1 MNFVVEWFNLIKC
14 LLWFVDFSDLD
25 ILDELFGTGGDS
37 NPFMMLIW
45 FLPVLLFV
53 FYGQRIQ
60 LIITSRDIKK
70 DMAKLEQFRNDAR
83 NELIDYVKQKL
94 SPNGDPTQKLD
105 RFFDYFT
112 VMPVDIDPN
121 GIIPKIHHLVR
132 SRDDTTRK
140 QVKSMFSEINT
151 LEVTKVQN
159 LLEIVTTLQLLHKV
173 VRHLFLTAKKQNN
186 YPLILP
192 LQMLLPFIMEQAE
205 ALKDAIP
212 AFKKG
217 QPIGDGIGPLVVGE
231 MMLGTKKQNAE
242 FETVYSE
249 SEFDGRKLI
258 LLKAEGPYATVG
270 RPGEATESIVE
281 KLKPDAIIMI
291 DAALKLEG
299 EDSGSV
305 AQGFGAAIGGIGTD
319 RFKIEAIA
327 TKYDI
332 PIFAIVVRQ
341 SVKEAIT
348 LMTKEISD
356 QAENVKSQVY
366 EMITDNSN
374 PNQTVLV
381 IGVGNTLGVAQ

>member
-1 MNFVVEWFNLIKC
+1 M
-14 LLWFVDFSDLD
+14 DFSDLD
-25 ILDELFGTGGDS
+25 ILDEFFGMGDDS
-37 NPFMMLIW
+37 NPFMMLVW
-45 FLPVLLFV
+45 FLPIILFV

-70 DMAKLEQFRNDAR
+70 SMSELEQFRNDSR
-83 NELIDYVKQKL
+83 DELINYIKQKL

-112 VMPVDIDPN
+112 IMPVDIDPN
-121 GIIPKIHHLVR
+121 GMIPKIHNLVR
-132 SRDDTTRK
+132 SREDTTRK
-140 QVKSMFSEINT
+140 QVKSMFSEIST
-151 LEVTKVQN
+151 LEITKVQN
-159 LLEIVTTLQLLHKV
+159 LLEIVTTLQLLHRI

-192 LQMLLPFIMEQAE
+192 LQMMLPFIMEQAE
-205 ALKDAIP
+205 ALKDAVP
-212 AFKKG
+212 AFKQG

-231 MMLGTKKQNAE
+231 MMFDTKKQKAE

-249 SEFDGRKLI
+249 SEFNGRKLI

-270 RPGEATESIVE
+270 RPGEATESLVE
-281 KLKPDAIIMI
+281 KLKPNMIIMI

-299 EDSGSV
+299 EDTGDV
-305 AQGFGAAIGGIGTD
+305 VQGFGAAIGGIGTD
-319 RFKIEAIA
+319 GFKIEAIA
-327 TKYDI
+327 TKHDI

-341 SVKEAIT
+341 SVKDAIT
-348 LMTKEISD
+348 LMKKEISD
-356 QAENVKSQVY
+356 QTEKVRNQVY

-374 PNQTVLV
+374 PNETVLV

>member
-1 MNFVVEWFNLIKC
+1 
-14 LLWFVDFSDLD
+14 VDFSNLD
-25 ILDELFGTGGDS
+25 VLDEFFGTGGDS
-37 NPFMMLIW
+37 NPFMMLVW
-45 FLPVLLFV
+45 FLPVILFV

-70 DMAKLEQFRNDAR
+70 DMAKLEQFRDDSR

-132 SRDDTTRK
+132 SREDTTRK

-151 LEVTKVQN
+151 LEITKVQN
-159 LLEIVTTLQLLHKV
+159 LLEIVATLQLLHKV

-217 QPIGDGIGPLVVGE
+217 QPIGDGIGPLVVGG
-231 MMLGTKKQNAE
+231 MMLDTKKQNAE

-281 KLKPDAIIMI
+281 KLKPDVIIMI

-319 RFKIEAIA
+319 KFKIEAIA
-327 TKYDI
+327 VKYDI
-332 PIFAIVVRQ
+332 PIFAIIVRQ

-348 LMTKEISD
+348 LMKKEISD

>member
-1 MNFVVEWFNLIKC
+1 MW
-14 LLWFVDFSDLD
+14 DFSDLD
-25 ILDELFGTGGDS
+25 ILDEFFGMGDDS

-45 FLPVLLFV
+45 FLPIILFV

-70 DMAKLEQFRNDAR
+70 SMSELEQFRNDSR
-83 NELIDYVKQKL
+83 DELINYIKQKL

-112 VMPVDIDPN
+112 IMPVDIDPN
-121 GIIPKIHHLVR
+121 GMIPKIHNLVR
-132 SRDDTTRK
+132 SREDTTRK
-140 QVKSMFSEINT
+140 QVKSMFSEIST

-159 LLEIVTTLQLLHKV
+159 LLEIVTTLQLLHRI

-192 LQMLLPFIMEQAE
+192 LQMMLPFIMEQAE
-205 ALKDAIP
+205 ALKDAVP
-212 AFKKG
+212 AFKQG

-231 MMLGTKKQNAE
+231 MMLDTKKQKAE

-249 SEFDGRKLI
+249 SEFNDRKLI

-270 RPGEATESIVE
+270 RPGEATESLVE
-281 KLKPDAIIMI
+281 KLKPNMIIMI

-299 EDSGSV
+299 EDTGDV

-327 TKYDI
+327 TKHDI

-341 SVKEAIT
+341 SVKDAIT
-348 LMTKEISD
+348 LMKKEISD
-356 QAENVKSQVY
+356 QTEKVRNQVY

-374 PNQTVLV
+374 PNETVLV

>member
-1 MNFVVEWFNLIKC
+1 M
-14 LLWFVDFSDLD
+14 LWFVDFSDLD
-25 ILDELFGTGGDS
+25 VLDELFGTGGDS

-94 SPNGDPTQKLD
+94 SPNDDPTKKLD

-112 VMPVDIDPN
+112 IMPVDIDPN

-231 MMLGTKKQNAE
+231 MMLNTKKQKAE

-327 TKYDI
+327 VKYDI

>member
-1 MNFVVEWFNLIKC
+1 M
-14 LLWFVDFSDLD
+14 DFSNLD
-25 ILDELFGTGGDS
+25 ILDEFFGTGGDS

-45 FLPVLLFV
+45 FLPIILFV

-70 DMAKLEQFRNDAR
+70 DMAKLEQFRNDSR

-112 VMPVDIDPN
+112 IMPVDIDPN

-217 QPIGDGIGPLVVGE
+217 QPIGDGIGPLVVGG
-231 MMLGTKKQNAE
+231 MMLDTKKQNAE

-281 KLKPDAIIMI
+281 KLKPDVIIMI

-305 AQGFGAAIGGIGTD
+305 AQGFGAAIGGIGID

>member
-1 MNFVVEWFNLIKC
+1 
-14 LLWFVDFSDLD
+14 VDFSDLD
-25 ILDELFGTGGDS
+25 ILDEFFGMGDDS

-45 FLPVLLFV
+45 MLPIILFV

-70 DMAKLEQFRNDAR
+70 SLSELEQFRNNSRD
-83 NELIDYVKQKL
+83 ELINYIKQKL

-112 VMPVDIDPN
+112 IMPVDNDPN

-132 SRDDTTRK
+132 SRADTTRK

-173 VRHLFLTAKKQNN
+173 VRHLFLTAKQQNN

-231 MMLGTKKQNAE
+231 MMLDTKKQNAE

-249 SEFDGRKLI
+249 SEFEGRKLI

-281 KLKPDAIIMI
+281 KLKPDVMIMI

-327 TKYDI
+327 VKYDI

>member
-1 MNFVVEWFNLIKC
+1 M
-14 LLWFVDFSDLD
+14 DFSDLD
-25 ILDELFGTGGDS
+25 ILDEFFGTGGDS

-45 FLPVLLFV
+45 FLPIILFV

-70 DMAKLEQFRNDAR
+70 DMAKLEQFRNDSR

-112 VMPVDIDPN
+112 IMPVDIDPN

-217 QPIGDGIGPLVVGE
+217 QPIGDGIGPLVVGG
-231 MMLGTKKQNAE
+231 MMLDTKKQNAE

-281 KLKPDAIIMI
+281 KLKPDVIIMI

-348 LMTKEISD
+348 LMTKEISE

-366 EMITDNSN
+366 EMINDNSN

>member
-1 MNFVVEWFNLIKC
+1 M
-14 LLWFVDFSDLD
+14 DFSDLD
-25 ILDELFGTGGDS
+25 ILDEFFGMGDDS
-37 NPFMMLIW
+37 NPFMMLVW
-45 FLPVLLFV
+45 FLPIILFV

-70 DMAKLEQFRNDAR
+70 SMSELEQFRNDSR
-83 NELIDYVKQKL
+83 DELINYIKQNL

-112 VMPVDIDPN
+112 IMPVDIDPN
-121 GIIPKIHHLVR
+121 GMIPKIHHLVR
-132 SRDDTTRK
+132 SREDTTRK
-140 QVKSMFSEINT
+140 QVISMFTEIST
-151 LEVTKVQN
+151 LEITKVQN
-159 LLEIVTTLQLLHKV
+159 LLEIVTTLQLLHRI

-192 LQMLLPFIMEQAE
+192 LQMMLPFIMEQAE
-205 ALKDAIP
+205 ALKDAVP
-212 AFKKG
+212 AFKQG
-217 QPIGDGIGPLVVGE
+217 QPIGDGIGPLVVGG
-231 MMLGTKKQNAE
+231 MMLDTKKQKAE

-249 SEFDGRKLI
+249 SEFNDRKLI

-270 RPGEATESIVE
+270 RPGEATESLVE
-281 KLKPDAIIMI
+281 KLKPNIIIMI

-299 EDSGSV
+299 EDTGDV
-305 AQGFGAAIGGIGTD
+305 AQGFGAAIGGVGTD

-327 TKYDI
+327 TKHDI

-341 SVKEAIT
+341 SVKDAIT
-348 LMTKEISD
+348 LMKKEISD
-356 QAENVKSQVY
+356 QTEKVRNQVY

-374 PNQTVLV
+374 PNETVLV

>member
-1 MNFVVEWFNLIKC
+1 
-14 LLWFVDFSDLD
+14 VDFSDLD
-25 ILDELFGTGGDS
+25 ILDEFFGMGDDS

-45 FLPVLLFV
+45 MLPIILFV

-70 DMAKLEQFRNDAR
+70 SMSELEQFRNDSR
-83 NELIDYVKQKL
+83 DELINYIKQKL

-112 VMPVDIDPN
+112 IMPVDIDPN
-121 GIIPKIHHLVR
+121 GIIPKIHNLVR
-132 SRDDTTRK
+132 SREDTTRK
-140 QVKSMFSEINT
+140 QVKSMFTEIST

-159 LLEIVTTLQLLHKV
+159 LLEIVTTLQLLHRI
-173 VRHLFLTAKKQNN
+173 VRHFFLTAKKQNN

-192 LQMLLPFIMEQAE
+192 LQMMLPFIMEQAE
-205 ALKDAIP
+205 ALKDAVP
-212 AFKKG
+212 AFKQG
-217 QPIGDGIGPLVVGE
+217 QPIGDGIGPLVVGG
-231 MMLGTKKQNAE
+231 MMLDTKKQKAE

-249 SEFDGRKLI
+249 SEFNDRKLI

-270 RPGEATESIVE
+270 RPGEATESLVE
-281 KLKPDAIIMI
+281 KLKPNIIIMI

-299 EDSGSV
+299 EDTGDV

-327 TKYDI
+327 TKHDI
-332 PIFAIVVRQ
+332 PVFAIVVRQ
-341 SVKEAIT
+341 SVKDAIT
-348 LMTKEISD
+348 LMKKEISD
-356 QAENVKSQVY
+356 QTEKVRNQVY

-374 PNQTVLV
+374 PNETVLV

>member
-1 MNFVVEWFNLIKC
+1 M
-14 LLWFVDFSDLD
+14 DFSNLD
-25 ILDELFGTGGDS
+25 ILDEFFGTGGDS

-45 FLPVLLFV
+45 FLPIILFV

-70 DMAKLEQFRNDAR
+70 KMSELEQFRNDSR
-83 NELIDYVKQKL
+83 NELINYVKQKL
-94 SPNGDPTQKLD
+94 TTNGDPTQKLD

-112 VMPVDIDPN
+112 IMPVDIDPN

-132 SRDDTTRK
+132 SREDTTRK

-151 LEVTKVQN
+151 LEITKVQN
-159 LLEIVTTLQLLHKV
+159 LLEIVTTLQLLHKI

-192 LQMLLPFIMEQAE
+192 LQMMLPFIMEQAE

-212 AFKKG
+212 AFKQA
-217 QPIGDGIGPLVVGE
+217 QPIGDGIGPLVVGG
-231 MMLGTKKQNAE
+231 MMLDTKKQKAE

-249 SEFDGRKLI
+249 SEFNGRKLI

-270 RPGEATESIVE
+270 RPGEATESLIE
-281 KLKPDAIIMI
+281 KLKPNIIIMV

-299 EDSGSV
+299 EDTGSI

-319 RFKIEAIA
+319 RFKIEAVA
-327 TKYDI
+327 AKYNI
-332 PIFAIVVRQ
+332 PILALVVRQ
-341 SVKEAIT
+341 SVKDAIT
-348 LMTKEISD
+348 LMKKEISD
-356 QAENVKSQVY
+356 QTENVRSQVY

-381 IGVGNTLGVAQ
+381 IGVGNTMGVAQ

>member
-1 MNFVVEWFNLIKC
+1 
-14 LLWFVDFSDLD
+14 VDFSNLD
-25 ILDELFGTGGDS
+25 ILNEFFGTGGDS

-45 FLPVLLFV
+45 FLPIILFV

-70 DMAKLEQFRNDAR
+70 DMAKLEQFRNDSR

-112 VMPVDIDPN
+112 IMPVDIDPN

-151 LEVTKVQN
+151 LEITKVQN

-217 QPIGDGIGPLVVGE
+217 QPIGDGIGPLVVGG
-231 MMLGTKKQNAE
+231 MMLDTKKQNAE

-281 KLKPDAIIMI
+281 KLKPDVIIMI

-327 TKYDI
+327 VKYDI

>member
-1 MNFVVEWFNLIKC
+1 
-14 LLWFVDFSDLD
+14 VDFSSLD
-25 ILDELFGTGGDS
+25 VLDEFFGTGGDS

-45 FLPVLLFV
+45 FLPIILFV

-70 DMAKLEQFRNDAR
+70 DMAKLEQFRNDSR

-112 VMPVDIDPN
+112 IMPVDIDPN

-217 QPIGDGIGPLVVGE
+217 QPIGDGIGPLVVGG
-231 MMLGTKKQNAE
+231 MMLDTKKQNAE

-281 KLKPDAIIMI
+281 KLKPDVIIMI

-327 TKYDI
+327 VEYDI
-332 PIFAIVVRQ
+332 SIFAIVVRQ

-374 PNQTVLV
+374 PDQTVLV

>member
-1 MNFVVEWFNLIKC
+1 
-14 LLWFVDFSDLD
+14 VDFSSLD
-25 ILDELFGTGGDS
+25 MLDEFFGTGGDS

-45 FLPVLLFV
+45 FLPVILFV

-70 DMAKLEQFRNDAR
+70 DMAKLEHFRNDSR

-94 SPNGDPTQKLD
+94 SPNGDPTRKLD

-112 VMPVDIDPN
+112 IMPVDIDPN

-151 LEVTKVQN
+151 LEITKVQN
-159 LLEIVTTLQLLHKV
+159 LLEIVATLQLLHKV

-217 QPIGDGIGPLVVGE
+217 QPIGDGIGPLVVGG

-281 KLKPDAIIMI
+281 KLKPDVIIMI
-291 DAALKLEG
+291 DAALKLEC

-348 LMTKEISD
+348 LMTKEISE

>member
-1 MNFVVEWFNLIKC
+1 M
-14 LLWFVDFSDLD
+14 DFSDLD

-231 MMLGTKKQNAE
+231 MMLDTKKQNAE

-327 TKYDI
+327 VKYDI

>member
-1 MNFVVEWFNLIKC
+1 M
-14 LLWFVDFSDLD
+14 DFSDLD
-25 ILDELFGTGGDS
+25 ILNEFFGTGGDS
-37 NPFMMLIW
+37 NPFLMLVW
-45 FLPVLLFV
+45 FLPIILFV

-70 DMAKLEQFRNDAR
+70 DMAKLEQFRNDSR

-132 SRDDTTRK
+132 SREDTTRK
-140 QVKSMFSEINT
+140 QVKSMFSKIDT
-151 LEVTKVQN
+151 MEVTKVQN

-192 LQMLLPFIMEQAE
+192 LQMMLPFIMEQAE

-212 AFKKG
+212 AFKQV
-217 QPIGDGIGPLVVGE
+217 QPIGDGIGPLVVGG
-231 MMLGTKKQNAE
+231 MMLDAKKQNAE

-270 RPGEATESIVE
+270 RPGEATESLVE
-281 KLKPDAIIMI
+281 KFKPDIIIMV

-299 EDSGSV
+299 ETSGSI

-319 RFKIEAIA
+319 RFKIEEVAI
-327 TKYDI
+327 KHDI

-348 LMTKEISD
+348 LMKKEISD
-356 QAENVKSQVY
+356 QTENIRNQVY

>member
-1 MNFVVEWFNLIKC
+1 
-14 LLWFVDFSDLD
+14 VDFSNLD
-25 ILDELFGTGGDS
+25 ILDEFFGTGGDS

-45 FLPVLLFV
+45 FLPVILFV

-70 DMAKLEQFRNDAR
+70 DMAKLEQFRNDSR

-112 VMPVDIDPN
+112 IMPVDIDPN

-217 QPIGDGIGPLVVGE
+217 QPIGDGIGPLVVGG
-231 MMLGTKKQNAE
+231 MMLDTKKQNAE

-281 KLKPDAIIMI
+281 KLKPDVIIMI

-327 TKYDI
+327 VKYDI

>member
-1 MNFVVEWFNLIKC
+1 
-14 LLWFVDFSDLD
+14 VDFSNLD
-25 ILDELFGTGGDS
+25 ILDEFFGMSDDS

-45 FLPVLLFV
+45 ILPIILFV

-60 LIITSRDIKK
+60 LIITSREIKK
-70 DMAKLEQFRNDAR
+70 KMAELEQFRNDSR
-83 NELIDYVKQKL
+83 NDLIDYVKQKL
-94 SPNGDPTQKLD
+94 TPNDDPTKKLD

-112 VMPVDIDPN
+112 IMPVDIDPN

-132 SRDDTTRK
+132 SREDATRK
-140 QVKSMFSEINT
+140 QIKSMFSEINT
-151 LEVTKVQN
+151 LEITKVQN

-192 LQMLLPFIMEQAE
+192 LQMMLPFIMEQAE

-231 MMLGTKKQNAE
+231 MMLDTKKQSAE

-270 RPGEATESIVE
+270 RPGEATELLVE
-281 KLKPDAIIMI
+281 KLKPNIIIMI

-299 EDSGSV
+299 EDTGDV

-319 RFKIEAIA
+319 RFKIEAVA
-327 TKYDI
+327 TKHDI

-341 SVKEAIT
+341 SVKDAIT
-348 LMTKEISD
+348 LMNKEISD
-356 QAENVKSQVY
+356 QAENVRKQVY

-374 PNQTVLV
+374 PNETVLV

>member
-1 MNFVVEWFNLIKC
+1 
-14 LLWFVDFSDLD
+14 VDFSNLD
-25 ILDELFGTGGDS
+25 ILDEFFGTGGDS

-45 FLPVLLFV
+45 FLPVILFV

-70 DMAKLEQFRNDAR
+70 DMAKLEQFRNDSR

-112 VMPVDIDPN
+112 IMPVDIDPN

-132 SRDDTTRK
+132 SREDTTRK

-231 MMLGTKKQNAE
+231 MMLDTKKQNAE

-281 KLKPDAIIMI
+281 KLKPDVIIMI

>member
-1 MNFVVEWFNLIKC
+1 
-14 LLWFVDFSDLD
+14 VDFSNLD
-25 ILDELFGTGGDS
+25 ILDEFFGTGGDS

-45 FLPVLLFV
+45 FLPVILFV

-70 DMAKLEQFRNDAR
+70 DMAKLEQFRNDSR

-112 VMPVDIDPN
+112 IMPVDIDPN

-281 KLKPDAIIMI
+281 KLKPDVIIMI

-305 AQGFGAAIGGIGTD
+305 AQGFGAAIGGIGID

-348 LMTKEISD
+348 LMTKEISE

>member
-1 MNFVVEWFNLIKC
+1 M
-14 LLWFVDFSDLD
+14 
-25 ILDELFGTGGDS
+25 
-37 NPFMMLIW
+37 
-45 FLPVLLFV
+45 
-53 FYGQRIQ
+53 
-60 LIITSRDIKK
+60 
-70 DMAKLEQFRNDAR
+70 
-83 NELIDYVKQKL
+83 
-94 SPNGDPTQKLD
+94 
-105 RFFDYFT
+105 FT
-112 VMPVDIDPN
+112 
-121 GIIPKIHHLVR
+121 
-132 SRDDTTRK
+132 
-140 QVKSMFSEINT
+140 EINT

-159 LLEIVTTLQLLHKV
+159 LLEIVTTLQLLHRI
-173 VRHLFLTAKKQNN
+173 VRHFFLTAKKQNN

-192 LQMLLPFIMEQAE
+192 LQMMLPFIMEQAE

-212 AFKKG
+212 AFKQG

-231 MMLGTKKQNAE
+231 MMLNTKKQKAE

-249 SEFDGRKLI
+249 SEFNDRKLI

-327 TKYDI
+327 VKYDI

-341 SVKEAIT
+341 SVKDAIT

>member
-1 MNFVVEWFNLIKC
+1 
-14 LLWFVDFSDLD
+14 VDFSSLD
-25 ILDELFGTGGDS
+25 IIDEFFGTGDSS
-37 NPFMMLIW
+37 NPLMTLIW
-45 FLPVLLFV
+45 ILPIIIFV

-60 LIITSRDIKK
+60 LIITSGDIKK
-70 DMAKLEQFRNDAR
+70 KLAKLDELRNDSRA
-83 NELIDYVKQKL
+83 ELLGYIKKNLTYTDNTVK
-94 SPNGDPTQKLD
+94 KLD
-105 RFFDYFT
+105 TFLDYFT
-112 VMPVDIDPN
+112 IMPVDIDPN
-121 GIIPKIHHLVR
+121 GIVPKIHHLVR
-132 SRDDTTRK
+132 SREDTTRK
-140 QVKSMFSEINT
+140 QIRSLFSEIDT
-151 LEVTKVQN
+151 MELSKVQN
-159 LLEIVTTLQLLHKV
+159 ILEIVTTLQLLQKV

-186 YPLILP
+186 YPMILP
-192 LQMLLPFIMEQAE
+192 LQMILPFIMEQAE
-205 ALKDAIP
+205 ALNDAVP
-212 AFKKG
+212 AFKQG

-231 MMLGTKKQNAE
+231 MMLNTKKQKAE

-249 SEFDGRKLI
+249 SEFEGRKLI

-270 RPGEATESIVE
+270 RPGEATESLVE
-281 KLKPDAIIMI
+281 KLKPNMIIMI

-299 EDSGSV
+299 EDTGDV
-305 AQGFGAAIGGIGTD
+305 AQGFGAAIGGVGTD

-374 PNQTVLV
+374 PNHTVLV

>member
-1 MNFVVEWFNLIKC
+1 VV
-14 LLWFVDFSDLD
+14 FSSLD
-25 ILDELFGTGGDS
+25 IIDEFFGTGDSS
-37 NPFMMLIW
+37 NPLMTLIW
-45 FLPVLLFV
+45 ILPKIIFV

-60 LIITSRDIKK
+60 LIITSGDIKK
-70 DMAKLEQFRNDAR
+70 KLAKQDELRNASR
-83 NELIDYVKQKL
+83 AGLLGYIKKNLTSTGYPIQKI
-94 SPNGDPTQKLD
+94 D
-105 RFFDYFT
+105 RFLDYFT
-112 VMPVDIDPN
+112 IMPVDIDPN
-121 GIIPKIHHLVR
+121 GIVPKIHHLVR
-132 SRDDTTRK
+132 SREDSTRK
-140 QVKSMFSEINT
+140 QIRSLFSEIDT
-151 LEVTKVQN
+151 MDLSKVHN
-159 LLEIVTTLQLLHKV
+159 ILEIVTTLLLLQMD

-217 QPIGDGIGPLVVGE
+217 QPIGDGIGPLVVGG
-231 MMLGTKKQNAE
+231 MMLDTKKQNAE
-242 FETVYSE
+242 FETVNSE

-270 RPGEATESIVE
+270 RPGEATESNVE
-281 KLKPDAIIMI
+281 KLKPDVIIMI

-299 EDSGSV
+299 EDSGCV
-305 AQGFGAAIGGIGTD
+305 AQGFGSAIGGIGID

-332 PIFAIVVRQ
+332 PIFAIVVRL

-348 LMTKEISD
+348 LMTKELSD
-356 QAENVKSQVY
+356 QAENVKSQDY
-366 EMITDNSN
+366 EKQTDNSN

-381 IGVGNTLGVAQ
+381 IGVGNTVGVAQ

>member
-1 MNFVVEWFNLIKC
+1 M
-14 LLWFVDFSDLD
+14 DFSDLD
-25 ILDELFGTGGDS
+25 ILDEFFGTGGDS

-45 FLPVLLFV
+45 FLPIILFV

-60 LIITSRDIKK
+60 LIITSREIKK
-70 DMAKLEQFRNDAR
+70 KMSELEQFRNDSR
-83 NELIDYVKQKL
+83 NELINYIKQKL
-94 SPNGDPTQKLD
+94 SPNGDPTEKLD

-112 VMPVDIDPN
+112 IMPVDIDPN

-132 SRDDTTRK
+132 SREDTTRK

-217 QPIGDGIGPLVVGE
+217 QPIGDGIGPLVVGG
-231 MMLGTKKQNAE
+231 MMLDTKKQNAE

-281 KLKPDAIIMI
+281 KLKPDVIIMI

-348 LMTKEISD
+348 LMKKEISD

>member
-1 MNFVVEWFNLIKC
+1 
-14 LLWFVDFSDLD
+14 VDFSDLD
-25 ILDELFGTGGDS
+25 ILDEFFGMGDDS
-37 NPFMMLIW
+37 NPFMMLVW
-45 FLPVLLFV
+45 MLPIILFV

-70 DMAKLEQFRNDAR
+70 SMSELEQFRNDSR
-83 NELIDYVKQKL
+83 DELINYIKQKL

-112 VMPVDIDPN
+112 IMPVDIDPN
-121 GIIPKIHHLVR
+121 GMIPKIHNLVR
-132 SRDDTTRK
+132 SREDTTRK
-140 QVKSMFSEINT
+140 QVKSMFSEIST

-159 LLEIVTTLQLLHKV
+159 LLEIVTPLQLLHRI

-192 LQMLLPFIMEQAE
+192 LQMMLPFIMEQAE
-205 ALKDAIP
+205 ALRDAIP
-212 AFKKG
+212 AFKQG

-231 MMLGTKKQNAE
+231 MMLDTKKQKAE

-249 SEFDGRKLI
+249 SEFNDRKLI

-270 RPGEATESIVE
+270 RPGEATESLVE
-281 KLKPDAIIMI
+281 KLKPNIIIMI

-299 EDSGSV
+299 EDTGDI
-305 AQGFGAAIGGIGTD
+305 AQGFGAAIGGVGTD

-327 TKYDI
+327 TKHDI

-341 SVKEAIT
+341 SVKDAIT
-348 LMTKEISD
+348 LMKKEISD
-356 QAENVKSQVY
+356 QTEKVRNQVY

-374 PNQTVLV
+374 PNETVLV

>member
-1 MNFVVEWFNLIKC
+1 
-14 LLWFVDFSDLD
+14 VDFSDLD
-25 ILDELFGTGGDS
+25 ILNEFFGTGGDS

-45 FLPVLLFV
+45 FLPIILFV

-60 LIITSRDIKK
+60 LKITSREIKK
-70 DMAKLEQFRNDAR
+70 KMSELEQFRNDSR
-83 NELIDYVKQKL
+83 NELINYVKQKL
-94 SPNGDPTQKLD
+94 TTNGDPIQKLD

-112 VMPVDIDPN
+112 IMPVDIDPN

-132 SRDDTTRK
+132 SREDTTRK
-140 QVKSMFSEINT
+140 QVKSMFSEIST
-151 LEVTKVQN
+151 LEITKVQN
-159 LLEIVTTLQLLHKV
+159 LLEIVTTLQLLHKI

-192 LQMLLPFIMEQAE
+192 LQMMLPFIMEQAE

-212 AFKKG
+212 AFKQA
-217 QPIGDGIGPLVVGE
+217 QPIGDGIGPLVVGG
-231 MMLGTKKQNAE
+231 MMLNTKKQKAE

-249 SEFDGRKLI
+249 SEFNGRKLI

-270 RPGEATESIVE
+270 RPGEATESLIE
-281 KLKPDAIIMI
+281 KLKPNIIIMV

-299 EDSGSV
+299 EDTGSI

-319 RFKIEAIA
+319 RFKIEAVA
-327 TKYDI
+327 AKYNI
-332 PIFAIVVRQ
+332 PILALVVRQ
-341 SVKEAIT
+341 SVKDAIT
-348 LMTKEISD
+348 LMNKEISD
-356 QAENVKSQVY
+356 QTENVRSQVY

-381 IGVGNTLGVAQ
+381 IGVGNTMGVAQ

>member
-1 MNFVVEWFNLIKC
+1 
-14 LLWFVDFSDLD
+14 VDFSDLD

-132 SRDDTTRK
+132 SREDTTRK

-151 LEVTKVQN
+151 LEITKVQN

-281 KLKPDAIIMI
+281 KLKPDVIIMI

-327 TKYDI
+327 VKYDI

-356 QAENVKSQVY
+356 QAENVKNQVY